1 MAENNARS
9 IFIKRDI
16 LERIVEAF
24 FSDNFCDKVNRIPVN
39 MRPKGFDVPYRC
51 CIHKERAIIRDR
63 VIADLGFAMENDD
76 EVKSLSEY
84 AKNALNR
91 EKPDDKPLTVLED
104 ACKGCVP
111 SKIYVT
117 DLCKGCVARP
127 CEKTCKY
134 GAITVKDGRSQV
146 DGSKCKGCKM
156 CISACPYNAIVKL
169 AVPCEDACPV
179 GAIAK
184 NEHGLAVID
193 YDNCIS
199 CGQCVAHCPFGA
211 IHEKSQIIDVM
222 KYIKSETKVIA
233 MFAPA
238 IIGQFEGTIGQF
250 ETAMLEAGFN
260 DVFEVAQ
267 GADITTKTE
276 AKEFEERI
284 KDNAPFMT
292 TSCCAGYNELVKKHL
307 SELKPFV
314 STTKTP
320 LYYTAEI
327 IRKKYPDA
335 KLVFITPC
343 VAKRKEV
350 FDNPNIDYI
359 LNSEELGALITGRKI
374 KITECKERIIEN
386 PPSKQGRAY
395 ALTGAVAGAVKHAM
409 NKPDIMKPYIING
422 LNKETI
428 RNLKKYAKNQSC
440 PNCNIIEVMACEGG
454 CLGGN
459 ANIKNQKDAIKLI
472 ENLLKNSNDL
482 QLNNC

>member
-1 MAENNARS
+1 MSNNARS
-9 IFIKRDI
+9 IHIKKDI
-16 LERIVEAF
+16 LIRIVQAF
-24 FSDNFCDKVNRIPVN
+24 FSDDFQDKINRIPVE
-39 MRPKGFDVPYRC
+39 MRPKGFEVPYRC

-63 VIADLGFAMENDD
+63 AIADLGFAMESDD
-76 EVKSLSEY
+76 EVKSLSDY
-84 AKNALNR
+84 AKEALER
-91 EKPDDKPLTVLED
+91 DKPNDKPLTVLED

-127 CEKTCKY
+127 CEKTCKF

-146 DGSKCKGCKM
+146 DGTKCKGCKM

-193 YDNCIS
+193 YDDCIS
-199 CGQCVAHCPFGA
+199 CGQCVANCPFGA

-222 KYIKSETKVIA
+222 KYIKSETKVIV

-238 IIGQFEGTIGQF
+238 IVGQFPGNIKQL
-250 ETAMLEAGFN
+250 ETAILKAGFD
-260 DVFEVAQ
+260 DVFEVAS

-276 AKEFEERI
+276 ASEFEERM
-284 KDNAPFMT
+284 KNGASFMT

-314 STTKTP
+314 SATKTP
-320 LYYTAEI
+320 LFYTAELA
-327 IRKKYPDA
+327 REKYPDA

-350 FDNPNIDYI
+350 FDNTNIDYV
-359 LNSEELGALITGRKI
+359 LNSEELGALIEGRGIEILDCEEKV
-374 KITECKERIIEN
+374 IEN

-395 ALTGAVAGAVKHAM
+395 ALTGAVAGAVHHAM
-409 NKPDIMKPYIING
+409 KNPELMKPYVING

-428 RNLKKYAKNQSC
+428 RDLKRFAQNSSC
-440 PNCNIIEVMACEGG
+440 PDCNIIEVMACEGG

-459 ANIKNQKDAIKLI
+459 ANINPEKTAKKSI
-472 ENLLKNSNDL
+472 ENLLKDSYDL
-482 QLNNC
+482 KP